1 MQLIINTYGTYV
13 HIKDELF
20 EVTLTKDGEKEK
32 HHFASQKVTSILM
45 SKGAAISV

>member
-20 EVTLTKDGEKEK
+20 EVSLKKDGKEEK
-32 HHFASQKVTSILM
+32 HHFASQLIKQS
-45 SKGAAISV
+45 